1 MDLNKFFTKVASQYD
16 KLAAILTLGLD
27 KSLLRE
33 AVKESNLG
41 KKHAKVLD
49 VATGTG
55 RVAMAIAKGY
65 PGYNVIG
72 IDLNSNML
80 ANAIK
85 KSRNIKNVDYL
96 IGNVE
101 SLSFE
106 SSYFDIVASAFSLGI
121 FSDLEKAIKEM
132 HRVLKPKG
140 KIILIDMLKPK
151 DSVLNKIVDLYY
163 SINVIP
169 ALDARL
175 KKDVLA
181 YVRSLKVDKDY
192 VIEELKRAGFRSIK
206 EKDFAG
212 GLAFVITAIK

>member
-1 MDLNKFFTKVASQYD
+1 MDLNRFFTKVASQYD
-16 KLAAILTLGLD
+16 KLAATLTLGLD

-55 RVAMAIAKGY
+55 RVAMAIAKSY

-72 IDLNSNML
+72 IDLNSDML
-80 ANAIK
+80 SNAIK

-96 IGNVE
+96 IGDVE

-151 DSVLNKIVDLYY
+151 DSVLNKLVDLYY

-192 VIEELKRAGFRSIK
+192 VIEELKRAGFRSIN